1 VAPLVSVWPLNFCLC
16 EKFSVEL
23 YIIPHNRI
31 TFVGSPI
38 FEKFGSGKSKWK
50 GCVAKEGF
58 SFRLKEVESEIVG
71 GWFVHVKFGY
81 CCVKSVS

>member
-1 VAPLVSVWPLNFCLC
+1 MGLEVEV
-16 EKFSVEL
+16 EKV
-23 YIIPHNRI
+23 
-31 TFVGSPI
+31 
-38 FEKFGSGKSKWK
+38 
-50 GCVAKEGF
+50 VAKEGF